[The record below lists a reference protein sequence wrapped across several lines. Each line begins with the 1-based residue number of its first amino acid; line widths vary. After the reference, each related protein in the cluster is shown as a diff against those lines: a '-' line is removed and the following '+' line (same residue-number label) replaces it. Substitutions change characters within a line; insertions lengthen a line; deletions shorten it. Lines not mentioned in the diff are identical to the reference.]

1 MLNAILVEKIVDTHL
16 IVNAMGNPDIREAI
30 DSEPVVELV
39 VNDGSKDECLEG
51 VPSENA
57 RYTIKEYIGK
67 KCVIYLHLKR
77 LRPVKLCVYRIVA

>member
-1 MLNAILVEKIVDTHL
+1 MLNAILVEKIVETHL

-51 VPSENA
+51 FQAKMLVILLKNILA
-57 RYTIKEYIGK
+57 K
-67 KCVIYLHLKR
+67 KCVIYSS
-77 LRPVKLCVYRIVA
+77 